1 MMNDFNLS
9 AMYADFMTILCG
21 GQILALG
28 RAGEV
33 ITVEIPSEACSC
45 DLRVNTIPGA

>member
-1 MMNDFNLS
+1 MHDFHLS
-9 AMYADFMTILCG
+9 AIYADLMTILCD

-28 RAGEV
+28 SAGEV

>member
-1 MMNDFNLS
+1 MMHDFNLS

-28 RAGEV
+28 SAGEV
-33 ITVEIPSEACSC
+33 ITVETPSEVCSC
-45 DLRVNTIPGA
+45 DLRVNTIPEA